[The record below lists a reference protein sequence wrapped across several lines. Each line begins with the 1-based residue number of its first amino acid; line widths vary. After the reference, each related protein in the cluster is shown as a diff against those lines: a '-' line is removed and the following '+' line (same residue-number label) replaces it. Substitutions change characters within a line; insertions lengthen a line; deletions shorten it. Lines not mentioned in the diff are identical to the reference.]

1 MGTFLAVQWLRF
13 YASSSGGTGSVPG
26 QGTKI
31 PHAVE
36 QLGQHAITTEPH
48 NKTESLRTRVKDP
61 TRGSEDPM
69 CCN

>member
-31 PHAVE
+31 PHAT
-36 QLGQHAITTEPH
+36 QHGKKKKKKKVFTE
-48 NKTESLRTRVKDP
+48 LLLCTRKNHHHDFKRACN
-61 TRGSEDPM
+61 RGHK
-69 CCN
+69 

>member
-31 PHAVE
+31 PHATQHGKKKKKKYLLNCCSV
-36 QLGQHAITTEPH
+36 LGKTITMTLNVHATEVI
-48 NKTESLRTRVKDP
+48 NK
-61 TRGSEDPM
+61 
-69 CCN
+69 